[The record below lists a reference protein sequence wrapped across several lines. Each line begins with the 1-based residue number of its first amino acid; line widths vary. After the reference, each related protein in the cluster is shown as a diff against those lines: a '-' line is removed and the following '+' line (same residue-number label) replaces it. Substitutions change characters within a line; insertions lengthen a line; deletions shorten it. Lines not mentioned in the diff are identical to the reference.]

1 MADDLKLKLILSATD
16 GISNVVKSAVNSS
29 SQQFEHLQDR
39 ISETAERFYNC
50 GRTIRN
56 WGLGLTATGLGVAHA
71 LKLTSAINDNIQLEH
86 QLRAVGNVGDLT
98 AQQIKGLEKEIVQIS
113 KSTNNYNSTIAEGLG
128 TMVAGGFA
136 PQQAIKYMSAISKA
150 ATAEGADINDMSK
163 MAIALSDNLKISSD
177 EMLKVFDMASHAG
190 KEGRFELA
198 AMARYFPEITA
209 SAGIL
214 GIKGTQAVANIG
226 SAMQI
231 AMKGAGTEGE
241 AATNVS
247 AFLSGLTQPFVTK
260 RFEEAFGVTIK
271 SITDTALKQGADP
284 ILKVMEVV
292 KNKTGGDVNKISNVF
307 RDKSMSDFVKIMT
320 LNLDEYREMTL
331 RVNNAHGVIDNDFN
345 NMMNTTQEQW
355 KKTTITMASYA
366 KEGLEKPLNVVKSI
380 LGVINSNPIVS
391 KGIFNAVVG
400 TIGLGTALTTFSAI
414 PFVCGN
420 ITKGFGNILEAYKNL
435 DIYIWA
441 KAPNLGKTINFNL
454 RESIKNIPTIW
465 NTFTNSA
472 KQSTQAIIDFIK
484 NSPRNAYDGIKNGL
498 NAIQMGFKNF
508 IPNCK
513 NAILAMRTF
522 NITCSLNPIGL
533 IVGAVIAGSFL
544 IYKYWKPITQFFR
557 GTFIGIQEGLRPLQ
571 PMFNK
576 VGQAVKPLADGIKRM
591 FMPINT
597 DGTRALEWGKAFGN
611 WIANCIKG
619 AVKLY
624 GIFKQIV
631 TLGGRIKIG
640 GQSYIVLSDN
650 KEDGSHFN
658 GLTKVPYDNYKANLH
673 KDEAVLTAKEANQWR
688 NLKNGNNS
696 ISLTYSP
703 VINMPNTINS
713 ATKSEFLDELRKHKT
728 EIYAML
734 KDLARREDRRAYV

>member
-16 GISNVVKSAVNSS
+16 GISNVVKSAVNGSS
-29 SQQFEHLQDR
+29 KEFEKLQDK
-39 ISETAERFYNC
+39 INQTAERFYNC
-50 GRTIRN
+50 GKTIRN

-136 PQQAIKYMSAISKA
+136 PQQAIKYMSAISSA

-214 GIKGTQAVANIG
+214 GMQGTKAVANIG

-247 AFLSGLTQPFVTK
+247 AFLSGLSQPFVTK
-260 RFEEAFGVTIK
+260 RFSEEFGVTIK
-271 SITDTALKQGADP
+271 SITDNALKQGADP
-284 ILKVMEVV
+284 ILEVIKVV
-292 KNKTGGDVNKISNVF
+292 KSKTGGDVNKISNVF
-307 RDKSMSDFVKIMT
+307 RDKSMADFVKIMT

-345 NMMNTTQEQW
+345 NMMNTTGEQW
-355 KKTTITMASYA
+355 KKTTITMANYA
-366 KEGLEKPLNVVKSI
+366 KEGLEKPLTVVKSV
-380 LGVINSNPIVS
+380 LGAINSNPIIS

-400 TIGLGTALTTFSAI
+400 TIGLGTALTTFSTI
-414 PFVCGN
+414 PFICGN
-420 ITKGFGNILEAYKNL
+420 ITKGFGNILKAYQNL

-441 KAPNLGKTINFNL
+441 KIPNLSKTINFNL
-454 RESIKNIPTIW
+454 RETIKNVPQVW
-465 NTFTNSA
+465 KSLTNST
-472 KQSTQAIIDFIK
+472 KQSTQAVIDFIK
-484 NSPRNAYDGIKNGL
+484 SSPKNAYDGIKNGL
-498 NAIQMGFKNF
+498 NSIQTGFKNF

-513 NAILAMRTF
+513 NAIKSIKDF
-522 NITCSLNPIGL
+522 NFTCSLNPLGL
-533 IVGAVIAGSFL
+533 LAVGVVAGAFL

-557 GTFIGIQEGLRPLQ
+557 GAFMGIQEGLRPLQ

-576 VGQAVKPLADGIKRM
+576 VGQAIKPLADWVKRI

-640 GQSYIVLSDN
+640 GQSYVTSEN

-696 ISLTYSP
+696 INLTYSP
-703 VINMPNTINS
+703 IINMPNTITS
-713 ATKSEFLDELRKHKT
+713 ATKSEFLEELRKHKS
-728 EIYAML
+728 EIYAMI
-734 KDLARREDRRAYV
+734 KDLARREDRRAYA

>member
-29 SQQFEHLQDR
+29 SKEFDKLQER
-39 ISETAERFYNC
+39 INQTAERFYSC

-71 LKLTSAINDNIQLEH
+71 LRLTSAINDNIQLEH

-98 AQQIKGLEKEIVQIS
+98 AQQIRGLEKEIVQIS

-136 PQQAIKYMSAISKA
+136 PQQAIKYMNAISRA
-150 ATAEGADINDMSK
+150 STAEGADINDMSK

-214 GIKGTQAVANIG
+214 GIKGTQAVANLG

-247 AFLSGLTQPFVTK
+247 SFLSGLSQPFVTK
-260 RFEEAFGVTIK
+260 RFSEEFGVTIK
-271 SITDTALKQGADP
+271 SITDNALKQGADP

-292 KNKTGGDVNKISNVF
+292 KTKTGGDINKISNVF
-307 RDKSMSDFVKIMT
+307 RDKSMADFVKIMT

-331 RVNNAHGVIDNDFN
+331 RVNNAHGVIDSDFSR
-345 NMMNTTQEQW
+345 MMNTTQEQW
-355 KKTTITMASYA
+355 KNITITMASYA
-366 KEGLEKPLNVVKSI
+366 KEGLEKPLNFVKSV
-380 LGVINSNPIVS
+380 LGLINSNPIIS

-400 TIGLGTALTTFSAI
+400 TIGLGTVLTTFSAI
-414 PFVCGN
+414 PFVLGN
-420 ITKGFGNILEAYKNL
+420 VTKGYATLLKTYQEL
-435 DIYIWA
+435 DMYLWA
-441 KAPNLGKTINFNL
+441 NAPKLGKTINFNL
-454 RESIKNIPTIW
+454 RESVKSIPTIW
-465 NTFTNSA
+465 NTFTNST
-472 KQSTQAIIDFIK
+472 KQSTLAIIDFIK
-484 NSPRNAYDGIKNGL
+484 SSPKNAYDGIKNGL
-498 NAIQMGFKNF
+498 SAIQMGFKNF

-544 IYKYWKPITQFFR
+544 IYKYWKPITQFFK
-557 GTFIGIQEGLRPLQ
+557 GTFLGIKEGLKPLQ

-576 VGQAVKPLADGIKRM
+576 VGQAIKPLASWVKRI

-597 DGTRALEWGKAFGN
+597 DGSRALEWGKSFGN

-640 GQSYIVLSDN
+640 GQPVMIN
-650 KEDGSHFN
+650 KEDDGSHFN

-696 ISLTYSP
+696 INLTYSP
-703 VINMPNTINS
+703 IINMPNTITS
-713 ATKSEFLDELRKHKT
+713 ATKSEFLDELKKHKS

-734 KDLARREDRRAYV
+734 KDLTRREDRRAYA